1 MHRRPGS
8 TGRPR
13 FDIADIVRAHR
24 DELWT
29 KHGLGPAEGRVLS
42 AIALC
47 RTPALGGHLDVC
59 CSCGHQQPTYH
70 SCRNRHCP
78 KCQALT
84 QERWIAARAERL
96 LPARHFHVV
105 FTLPAELRPL
115 CQHAPRAMYDA
126 LFETASE
133 TLLDLT
139 ASRWSA
145 LPGITSVLHTWTREM
160 WLHPHVHLLVT
171 AGGLALDGDRWRHRR
186 TYLFPLEMMAEVFRA
201 KMLDAL
207 RRLRRQGT
215 FSGDRAFDDPE
226 AFDRLVTTLAN
237 KRWIVFTKRPFRR
250 PEHVLRYLGRYTHR
264 VAISNS
270 RLLDVSPT
278 AVTLRTRGE
287 QSATLSPIEF
297 LRRFVQHVLPDGF
310 HKIRHYGLYAS
321 AHAETRWV
329 RARDLLAAVPP
340 TPAPFADATP
350 PTARSP
356 PTWQEHLVTLTGR
369 DVRHCRLCGGLVHPE
384 PLARA
389 PPAAA

>member
-1 MHRRPGS
+1 MHRPPGS

-24 DELWT
+24 DELRN
-29 KHGLGPAEGRVLS
+29 KHGLGLAEGRVLS

-59 CSCGHQQPTYH
+59 RSCGHEQPAYN

-78 KCQALT
+78 KCQALA

-96 LPARHFHVV
+96 LPVRHFHVV
-105 FTLPAELRPL
+105 FTLPAQLRLL
-115 CQHAPRAMYDA
+115 CEHAPRAMYDA
-126 LFETASE
+126 LFETATE
-133 TLLDLT
+133 TLLELT
-139 ASRWSA
+139 ASRWRA

-160 WLHPHVHLLVT
+160 WLHPHVHMLVT

-186 TYLFPLEMMAEVFRA
+186 TYLFPLHMMADVFRA

-207 RRLRRQGT
+207 RHLRRQGI
-215 FSGDRAFDDPE
+215 FSGYPDFKDPE
-226 AFDRLVTTLAN
+226 AFDRLTTTLA
-237 KRWIVFTKRPFRR
+237 KIGWIVFAKRPFRR

-264 VAISNS
+264 VALSNS

-278 AVTLRTRGE
+278 AVTLRTRGA
-287 QSATLSPIEF
+287 QTATLTPVEF
-297 LRRFVQHVLPDGF
+297 LRRFVQHILPDGF
-310 HKIRHYGLYAS
+310 HKIRHHGLYAG
-321 AHAETRWV
+321 ANTQTRWP
-329 RARDLLAAVPP
+329 RARALLTSAS
-340 TPAPFADATP
+340 TPAQDADKP
-350 PTARSP
+350 PRTRSP

-369 DVRHCRLCGGLVHPE
+369 DVRHCRRCGGLVLPE

>member
-24 DELWT
+24 DELWSQ
-29 KHGLGPAEGRVLS
+29 HGLGPAEGRVLS

-59 CSCGHQQPTYH
+59 RSCGHHQPAYN

-84 QERWIAARAERL
+84 QERWIAARAQRL

-115 CQHAPRAMYDA
+115 CAHAPRAMYDA

-139 ASRWSA
+139 ASRWRA

-160 WLHPHVHLLVT
+160 WLHPHVHMLVT
-171 AGGLALDGDRWRHRR
+171 AGGLERDGDRWRHRR
-186 TYLFPLEMMAEVFRA
+186 TYLFPLDMMAEVFRA

-207 RRLRRQGT
+207 RRLRRQG
-215 FSGDRAFDDPE
+215 AFAGYRDFEDPE
-226 AFDRLVTTLAN
+226 AFDRLVTTLAD
-237 KRWIVFTKRPFRR
+237 KHWIVFTKRPFRR

-278 AVTLRTRGE
+278 AVTLRTRGD
-287 QSATLSPIEF
+287 QTATLTPVEF

-329 RARDLLAAVPP
+329 RARDLLAAA
-340 TPAPFADATP
+340 PAAPMPLADATP
-350 PTARSP
+350 RTRSA
-356 PTWQEHLVTLTGR
+356 PTWQEHLLTLTGR
-369 DVRHCRLCGGLVHPE
+369 DVRHCRLCGGPVDPE